1 MRLGW
6 VPGTG
11 GYAGRI
17 RSTDPSMRAMR
28 VVVTKQTQI
37 DGAWTAQ
44 ALVAELR
51 SWEPAR
57 PGRGDTYRVVLTRRS
72 AGVDVAMVLDRTGSM
87 TTADIQNVQDGAVA
101 MLRAFDSRQI
111 WVGLSVLPYGDAQD
125 PCTPG
130 NPQVYP
136 SPGLDPWRMTSM
148 SPYHSKP
155 DGRLDP
161 DSPIVQAIECLR
173 PSPTLTV
180 TVNGVDRTPAG
191 HTNLGDPMAA
201 AHAMLESEGR
211 DDAADVIVFMT
222 DGEANQPDGML
233 PCRYLHRMASTA
245 KEAGQDIFTIGFG
258 IEGARC
264 QRDTQ
269 GRFRNV
275 FASTSLADA
284 ATDSSDDMPGGC
296 SRNENLDGDHYLCQK
311 SGGSLEPPFRQVADA
326 ALGSPGSPSLS
337 SSLLVG
343 TPSATRF
350 RSRGTSRSR
359 SIGRAG
365 WRTPRRP
372 DPPAPGRCPR
382 VPRTSRSSGASRSS
396 W

>member
-1 MRLGW
+1 MVTPRGDDLQVYSVIGDRSMRLGW

-17 RSTDPSMRAMR
+17 RSSDPSMRAMR
-28 VVVTKQTQI
+28 VVVTKQTQV

-44 ALVAELR
+44 TLVAELR
-51 SWEPAR
+51 SWEPGSPR
-57 PGRGDTYRVVLTRRS
+57 RGDTYRVVLTRRS

-87 TTADIQNVQDGAVA
+87 TTADIQNMQDGAVA

-125 PCTPG
+125 PCMSG
-130 NPQVYP
+130 DPQAYP
-136 SPGLDPWRMTSM
+136 APGLDPWRMSSM
-148 SPYHSKP
+148 GPYHSLP

-161 DSPIVQAIECLR
+161 DAPIVQAIGCLQR
-173 PSPTLTV
+173 SPTV
-180 TVNGVDRTPAG
+180 TVTVDGVDRTNAG

-222 DGEANQPDGML
+222 DGEANQPDGMM

-245 KEAGQDIFTIGFG
+245 KDAGQVIFTIGFG

-264 QRDTQ
+264 SRDTS
-269 GRFRNV
+269 GRFRHA
-275 FASTSLADA
+275 FASASLADA
-284 ATDSSDDMPGGC
+284 ATDSSDDRPGDC
-296 SRNENLDGDHYLCQK
+296 SPNENTDGDHYFCRK
-311 SGGSLEPPFRQVADA
+311 SGASLAPPFRQIADA
-326 ALGSPGSPSLS
+326 ALG
-337 SSLLVG
+337 
-343 TPSATRF
+343 TPV
-350 RSRGTSRSR
+350 
-359 SIGRAG
+359 
-365 WRTPRRP
+365 RRP
-372 DPPAPGRCPR
+372 CRRGC
-382 VPRTSRSSGASRSS
+382 